1 MIEQKKPRIKNTILN
16 FFSGLAEIFP
26 ATEIFDE
33 IQNISKSK
41 TPKKSIYRTLNELY
55 EKNYLKKYYFVD
67 GKWKRYPLDKEEAK
81 SISNLIPRGY
91 QLIQEYYRK
100 EISTTM
106 YCGTGLARKSK
117 VSNGVIIEDNQIDVK
132 TYTFDTLENRDKD
145 RFDFLVDEMYEY
157 LSIHNPECYLAQY
170 NNYGDLSNDQE
181 YVKNTSAL
189 ELKSKVNP
197 VSVMPVL
204 QPNFLFAD
212 SKTEVIH
219 H

>member
-1 MIEQKKPRIKNTILN
+1 MIFEQKKPRIKNTILN
-16 FFSGLAEIFP
+16 FFSGLAEIF
-26 ATEIFDE
+26 TEKEIFDE
-33 IQNISKSK
+33 IQNISKSD
-41 TPKKSIYRTLNELY
+41 TPQRSINRTLNELY
-55 EKNYLKKYYFVD
+55 KKNYLKKYYFVD
-67 GKWKRYPLDKEEAK
+67 GKWKRFPLDKP
-81 SISNLIPRGY
+81 ISNKLPRGY

-106 YCGTGLARKSK
+106 YCGTGEARKSK

-170 NNYGDLSNDQE
+170 NTYGDLSNDQE

-197 VSVMPVL
+197 VSVTPVQ

-212 SKTEVIH
+212 SETEVIH

>member
-1 MIEQKKPRIKNTILN
+1 
-16 FFSGLAEIFP
+16 
-26 ATEIFDE
+26 
-33 IQNISKSK
+33 
-41 TPKKSIYRTLNELY
+41 
-55 EKNYLKKYYFVD
+55 
-67 GKWKRYPLDKEEAK
+67 
-81 SISNLIPRGY
+81 
-91 QLIQEYYRK
+91 
-100 EISTTM
+100 M

-132 TYTFDTLENRDKD
+132 TYTLDTLENRDKD
-145 RFDFLVDEMYEY
+145 RLDFLVDEMYEY

-212 SKTEVIH
+212 SETEVIH